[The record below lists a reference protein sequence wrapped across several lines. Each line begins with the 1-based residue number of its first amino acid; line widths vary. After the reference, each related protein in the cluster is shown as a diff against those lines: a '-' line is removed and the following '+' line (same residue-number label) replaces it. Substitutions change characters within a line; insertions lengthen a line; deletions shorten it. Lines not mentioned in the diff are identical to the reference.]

1 MIRCATLALVA
12 ACLVLAAAPTGAQPV
27 PRPEDL
33 PGWSI
38 VPGFQTIGLY
48 EDNLLITAGAATK
61 GPFLRLTPSLETR
74 YRGPRGFFTLE
85 YSFDSEVHSRR
96 LKALD
101 DLLAKQLGILTF
113 ESKTSEKSVIS
124 GHAQYMSTQR
134 PEELLEPSGLIA
146 SERRTTRFLTN
157 LATERRLS
165 EASHANVGYTIS
177 VDDFGQATE
186 FRPGASSVLQTVS
199 TAAAVQKSQRTKLA
213 VEYNGKLLVGDE
225 RTFKTVTRGTF
236 WAHSVGL
243 RWTQTLAPFVT
254 ADVIA
259 GPRLAQTLPDVINAS
274 TSMPVEWE
282 LQPEI
287 LASLTFRRNEERFS
301 VAYGRTLTLGFGA
314 SGFIETESLEG
325 RASQIFARRLR
336 ITARPGV
343 YRNTLANLHALN
355 YRLEFGARYLISSWI
370 SLDGVYS
377 YRFQDRALALA
388 DLTVTS
394 VDRSRTRSRTAL
406 GLTIRRPIRME

>member
-1 MIRCATLALVA
+1 VIRHATLALVA
-12 ACLVLAAAPTGAQPV
+12 VGLLLTAAPAGAQPV
-27 PRPEDL
+27 PLAADL

-96 LKALD
+96 LRALD

-146 SERRTTRFLTN
+146 SERRTTRFLAN
-157 LATERRLS
+157 LATERKIS
-165 EASHANVGYTIS
+165 ETAHANVGYTLTA
-177 VDDFGQATE
+177 DDFGQATE
-186 FRPGASSVLQTVS
+186 FRPGARNILHTVN
-199 TAAAVQKSQRTKLA
+199 TATAVQKSKRTTFA
-213 VEYNGKLLVGDE
+213 VEYAGKLLVGDE

-243 RWTQTLAPFVT
+243 RWTQMLAPFVT

-274 TSMPVEWE
+274 TSTVEWE

-336 ITARPGV
+336 IAARPGV

-355 YRLEFGARYLISSWI
+355 YRLEFVARYLISSWI